1 MAALEVNRFFN
12 SNNLS
17 DQETNEYENAD
28 EGADILRLDHLT
40 ISQDHQSTYSNNFDE
55 EVQEDNLDDTADDV
69 RYLVVC
75 NVLTVCKGF
84 VKLLFF
90 IFNSGIYMFATNTAR

>member
-69 RYLVVC
+69 RYFVAC
-75 NVLTVCKGF
+75 SVLTVCKGF

>member
-28 EGADILRLDHLT
+28 EDADILRLDNLT

-69 RYLVVC
+69 RYLVAC
-75 NVLTVCKGF
+75 NVLTVK
-84 VKLLFF
+84 VLLNYCFF
-90 IFNSGIYMFATNTAR
+90 YI